1 MANDAKTPIFI
12 LQPYVDENG
21 LQWLSCSPDN
31 GQTVYKEYGP
41 EGKIYRQ
48 RDAKMI
54 QQLTFEHICFKY
66 KGNDNQLFT
75 DLDVTMETGQVV
87 GILGA
92 SGSGKTTLTEI
103 LLGQLKPTCQ
113 QFRILENGKPVTAGS
128 RSWSYVPQQNLLREY
143 LKVSETF
150 DFYADHHLKGSG
162 KLTKKHRIAGIMDDL
177 GLTEFANKKISE
189 LSGGQKRRVSIGIEL
204 LSPSPYFIL
213 DEPSSGLDALSD
225 RNLLRTLKILAKSAN
240 KSIVVITHNTE
251 NLAIF
256 DKIIFLSKGR
266 PTFAGTYEEL
276 LLEYKTSDPYM
287 IRKYMDMNI
296 ADVYQELNASTR
308 IYKI

>member
-1 MANDAKTPIFI
+1 METN
-12 LQPYVDENG
+12 
-21 LQWLSCSPDN
+21 
-31 GQTVYKEYGP
+31 
-41 EGKIYRQ
+41 
-48 RDAKMI
+48 
-54 QQLTFEHICFKY
+54 QLTFEHICFKY

-189 LSGGQKRRVSIGIEL
+189 LSGGQNVVSL
-204 LSPSPYFIL
+204 LVSSFLALVPIL
-213 DEPSSGLDALSD
+213 FLMNRLQVWMPLV
-225 RNLLRTLKILAKSAN
+225 
-240 KSIVVITHNTE
+240 IVISYV
-251 NLAIF
+251 
-256 DKIIFLSKGR
+256 
-266 PTFAGTYEEL
+266 P
-276 LLEYKTSDPYM
+276 
-287 IRKYMDMNI
+287 
-296 ADVYQELNASTR
+296 
-308 IYKI
+308 